1 MSFFNLRRGGA
12 STNSKSKSKSK
23 SSGAAAV
30 QPDSVEVVRKRA
42 KQRLIGAAVLVLL
55 GVIVF
60 PLVFDT
66 QPRSVAVDIPI
77 EIPARNA
84 VKPLTAPLASSPETA
99 ATAPKPTPRPTASVV
114 AAGASLQPK
123 EELLTRQAAAPEAS
137 AVPAVPP
144 ASAAPAAQP
153 APVVKEAKPELKVT
167 PKVDARPEP
176 KPAAKASTDEA
187 QRAKSLLE
195 GKPAQPAG
203 AHSDL
208 RLVVQVGAFADVNK
222 AREARTKLEKAGLKT
237 YTHVADT
244 KDGKRTRVR
253 VGPFASKAEA
263 DKAAAKIKTLDLPA
277 TILTL

>member
-1 MSFFNLRRGGA
+1 MR
-12 STNSKSKSKSK
+12 
-23 SSGAAAV
+23 
-30 QPDSVEVVRKRA
+30 
-42 KQRLIGAAVLVLL
+42 
-55 GVIVF
+55 
-60 PLVFDT
+60 
-66 QPRSVAVDIPI
+66 
-77 EIPARNA
+77 
-84 VKPLTAPLASSPETA
+84 VKPLTAPLASSAEA
-99 ATAPKPTPRPTASVV
+99 GATAPKPTPRPTASVV

-123 EELLTRQAAAPEAS
+123 EELLTRQAAAPVAS
-137 AVPAVPP
+137 AVPALPP
-144 ASAAPAAQP
+144 ASTAPA
-153 APVVKEAKPELKVT
+153 
-167 PKVDARPEP
+167 ARPEP

-222 AREARTKLEKAGLKT
+222 AREARTKLEKAGLRT

-244 KDGKRTRVR
+244 KDGKRTRGR